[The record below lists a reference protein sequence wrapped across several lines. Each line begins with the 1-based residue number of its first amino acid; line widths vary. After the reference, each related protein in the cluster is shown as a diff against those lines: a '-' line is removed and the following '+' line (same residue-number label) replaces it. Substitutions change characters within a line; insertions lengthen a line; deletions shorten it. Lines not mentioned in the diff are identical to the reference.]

1 MIVSLRTLT
10 YDELKVQLTKEDNIV
25 IWTCNLCIK
34 LCGVGGETV
43 ANDLATKLKDDG
55 YNVLHVEPIGYGCHL
70 GLVRNRTREDITKS
84 IFDQVDTIIVLTC
97 TDGFEKVERVFRKK
111 KVIQASATVGI
122 GAYSSKTGMRL
133 VNPFPETGLKASVKG
148 TSLKEVAKKLKMY
161 STPF

>member
-10 YDELKVQLTKEDNIV
+10 YEELKVQLTKEDKIA

-34 LCGVGGETV
+34 LCGVGGENV
-43 ANDLATKLKDDG
+43 ANDLAAKLEKDG
-55 YNVLHVEPIGYGCHL
+55 YEVLHVEPIGYGCHM
-70 GLVRNRTREDITKS
+70 GLVRNRTREEETKS
-84 IFDQVDTIIVLTC
+84 IFEQVDTVIVLSC

-111 KVIQASATVGI
+111 KVIQASATIGI
-122 GAYSSKTGMRL
+122 GAYSSETGMRL

-148 TSLKEVAKKLKMY
+148 TSLEDAAKKLKMH